1 MIQTLF
7 LVDFSVLVPDPGL
20 IFWTSLVFIVVYF
33 FLGRVAIK
41 PIQQALKERENSI
54 QDSLDE
60 AKKAREE
67 MKSLKAENEA
77 LIKQAQEERTQILRE
92 AKEMKDNIIAEAKD
106 KAKEEA
112 KRIVT
117 SAKEDLENKR
127 LEMMT
132 TVKNQLGLM
141 AVEIAEKLTRKEIA
155 GKSENEKLVNTLVD
169 EIKLN

>member
-33 FLGRVAIK
+33 LLSRVALK
-41 PIQQALKERENSI
+41 PIQSALKDRENSI
-54 QDSLDE
+54 QESLDE

-67 MKSLKAENEA
+67 MKNLKAENEA
-77 LIKQAQEERTQILRE
+77 LIKQAQEERTLILRE
-92 AKEMKDNIIAEAKD
+92 AKEMKDNIINEAKE

-112 KRIVT
+112 QRIVA
-117 SAKEDLENKR
+117 SAKNDIENKR

-132 TVKNQLGLM
+132 NVKNQMGLF

-155 GKSENEKLVNTLVD
+155 GKADNEKLVNSLID